1 MSESFEKEA
10 DFEAALIGLLRE
22 SCGWGDYPVLKHP
35 TERDLVEN
43 WARILFENNRGVD
56 RLGDAPLTAT
66 EMGQILD
73 KVKVLRTPAR
83 LNEFIN
89 GKTVGIVRDSPDD
102 PAHLGKT
109 VYLRIYDRLEIAAGR
124 SRYQIAEQPRF
135 ATDPMRHDR
144 RGDFMLLI
152 NGMPVIHVELKRSR
166 VPASQAAWQ
175 IRNYAHDKVFT
186 GLFSLVQVFVAMS
199 PEETL
204 YFANP
209 GPDAAFNEAFFFHWA
224 DFNNEPVN
232 DWRKIARDLLSIPM
246 AHQLIGFY
254 TVADDTDGTLKV
266 MRSYQYYAA
275 RAVTNRVAEVR
286 WADRELYGGYVWHTT
301 GSGKTLTSFKC
312 AQLVSESGHA
322 DKVVFL
328 LNRIELGNQTYEAFQ
343 NFADD
348 ATDVQ
353 QTENTAILFGK
364 LKSDAGADSLIVTSI
379 QKMSRIREDPTTAH
393 DLAVVRRK
401 RIVFIVDECHA
412 DTFGEMLATIKAT
425 FPAAIFFGFSGT
437 PILEENEKKGCSTA
451 DIFGNELHRYSIA
464 DGIRD
469 RNVLGF
475 DPNKVLTFPDADLR
489 KSVALEKARAKTEE
503 EALADEAK
511 RRIYQ
516 KYMALPMAGARNSD
530 GTRESG
536 IEDFV
541 PESQYRS
548 KDHSGKII
556 HQEKVV
562 EHIRGNWRRLSVL
575 GKFHAI
581 LATSS
586 IPEAFEY
593 YNLLK
598 REMPELKATV
608 IVDDSIDNDGG
619 GAAKE
624 DELVAVLEDYNA
636 RYGKKFTLKTFAGFK
651 RDVSAR
657 LAHKKPYRDIGLP
670 GGEAARLD
678 LVVVVNQMLTG
689 YDSKWVNTLYLDK
702 TLEYARVIQSF
713 SRTNRLFGPDKPFGT
728 IFYYRRPH
736 TMEKNIED
744 AIKLYSGDRPLGV
757 FVNRLGNHLK
767 RLDALFAEIR
777 DIFRRAGAPDLS
789 RLPEAEEER
798 SLFAKRFNELSS
810 ELSAARVQGFRW
822 DARDYEIGE
831 DGEKQ
836 GYTVG
841 FDETEYLALLQRYKE
856 LAGGGG
862 GGGGGGGDETPPFD
876 IRPTLVEI
884 DTGMVDSGY
893 MDAKF
898 GKFLR
903 ALADGEDATQ
913 VLADLHRSFATLS
926 QEEQKFAQQ
935 VLDDVQNG
943 RLAPDPGRTLSDYI
957 TAYEKRAKDDR
968 IHRFALAFGAD
979 ETALRELMDAQPE
992 PGELNAYGRF
1002 DALVKTVD
1010 PAKAAAF
1017 FTALEGRPVS
1027 VFAANLET
1035 DRYFRKFILTGGFP
1049 LPDASAGKPVSSSE
1063 GADTYEYAEAAG
1075 KGDSKEKGGD
1085 GYQAV

>member
-1 MSESFEKEA
+1 MLMNESFGIEA

-22 SCGWGDYPVLKHP
+22 SCGWGDYPVLKYP

-56 RLGDAPLTAT
+56 RLGDAPLTST

-89 GKTVGIVRDSPDD
+89 GKTVSIVRDNPDD

-135 ATDPMRHDR
+135 STDPMRHDR
-144 RGDFMLLI
+144 RGDFLLLI

-175 IRNYAHDKVFT
+175 IRNYAHEKVFT

-199 PEETL
+199 PEEAL

-209 GPDAAFNEAFFFHWA
+209 GPDGAFNEAFFFHWA

-232 DWRKIARDLLSIPM
+232 DWRRIARDLLSIPM
-246 AHQLIGFY
+246 AHQLVGFY
-254 TVADDTDGTLKV
+254 AVADDTDGMLKV

-312 AQLVSESGHA
+312 AQLVSESGYA

-379 QKMSRIREDPTTAH
+379 QKMSRIREDPATAH
-393 DLAVVRRK
+393 DLAAVRRK
-401 RIVFIVDECHA
+401 RIVFVVDECHA
-412 DTFGEMLATIKAT
+412 DTFGEMLLTIKAT
-425 FPAAIFFGFSGT
+425 FPSAIFFGFSGT
-437 PILEENEKKGCSTA
+437 PILAENEKKGFSTA

-469 RNVLGF
+469 ANVLGF
-475 DPNKVLTFPDADLR
+475 DPNKVLTFSDADVR
-489 KSVALEKARAKTEE
+489 KAVALEKARAMTEE

-516 KYMALPMAGARNSD
+516 KYMALPMVGARKPD
-530 GTRESG
+530 GTWKSG

-541 PESQYRS
+541 PEAQYRS
-548 KDHSGKII
+548 EEHRG
-556 HQEKVV
+556 KVV
-562 EHIRGNWRRLSVL
+562 EHIRSNWARLSVL
-575 GKFHAI
+575 GKFHAL

-608 IVDDSIDNDGG
+608 VVDDSIDNDGG

-624 DELVAVLEDYNA
+624 DELIAVLADYNA
-636 RYGKKFTLKTFAGFK
+636 RYGKMFTLKTFAGFK
-651 RDVSAR
+651 RDVAAR

-670 GGEAARLD
+670 DGAAARLD
-678 LVVVVNQMLTG
+678 LVIVVNQMLTG

-728 IFYYRRPH
+728 ILYYRRPH

-744 AIKLYSGDRPLGV
+744 AIRLYSGDRPLGV
-757 FVNRLGNHLK
+757 FANRLGNHLE
-767 RLDALFAEIR
+767 RLDALFSEIR
-777 DIFRRAGAPDLS
+777 DIFQRAGVPDLS
-789 RLPEAEEER
+789 RLPDAEEER
-798 SLFAKRFNELSS
+798 ALFAKRFNELSA

-822 DARDYEIGE
+822 DIRDYAVGDGE
-831 DGEKQ
+831 DMSE
-836 GYTVG
+836 YTVG

-856 LAGGGG
+856 LAGCDGSGGG
-862 GGGGGGGDETPPFD
+862 TGGSETLPFD

-884 DTGMVDSGY
+884 DTGMVDANY
-893 MDAKF
+893 MNAKF

-903 ALADGEDATQ
+903 TLADGEDVTQ

-926 QEEQKFAQQ
+926 QGDQKFAQQ
-935 VLDDVQNG
+935 ILDDVQNG
-943 RLAPDPGRTLSDYI
+943 RLAPDPGKTLSDYI

-968 IHRFALAFGAD
+968 IHRFALVFGAD
-979 ETALRELMDAQPE
+979 ERALRKLMDAQPV

-1002 DALVKTVD
+1002 DALLKTAD

-1017 FTALEGRPVS
+1017 FTAMEGRPVS
-1027 VFAANLET
+1027 VFAANLKM
-1035 DRYFRKFILTGGFP
+1035 DQYFRKFVLSGDFVVPQSVIDPAQAEMDDMP
-1049 LPDASAGKPVSSSE
+1049 LAAEEHEDDE
-1063 GADTYEYAEAAG
+1063 G
-1075 KGDSKEKGGD
+1075 
-1085 GYQAV
+1085 

>member
-1 MSESFEKEA
+1 MSESFEREA
-10 DFEAALIGLLRE
+10 DFEAALIGLLRD
-22 SCGWGDYPVLKHP
+22 SCGWGDYPVLKNP

-56 RLGDAPLTAT
+56 KLGDAPLTAT

-89 GKTVGIVRDSPDD
+89 GKTVGIVRDNPDD
-102 PAHLGKT
+102 PAHVGKT

-135 ATDPMRHDR
+135 STDPMRHDR
-144 RGDFMLLI
+144 RGDFLLLI

-175 IRNYAHDKVFT
+175 IRNYAHEKVFT

-232 DWRKIARDLLSIPM
+232 DWRRIARDLLSIPM

-254 TVADDTDGTLKV
+254 TVADDTDGMLKV

-379 QKMSRIREDPTTAH
+379 QKMSRIREDPATAH
-393 DLAVVRRK
+393 DLAAVRRK
-401 RIVFIVDECHA
+401 RIVFVVDECHA
-412 DTFGEMLATIKAT
+412 DTFGEMLLTIKAT

-437 PILEENEKKGCSTA
+437 PILEENEKKGFSTA

-469 RNVLGF
+469 ANVLGF
-475 DPNKVLTFPDADLR
+475 DPNKVLTFPDADVR
-489 KSVALEKARAKTEE
+489 KAVALEKARAKTEE

-516 KYMALPMAGARNSD
+516 KYMALPMAGARRSD

-541 PESQYRS
+541 PEAQYRS
-548 KDHSGKII
+548 KDRSGKII

-562 EHIRGNWRRLSVL
+562 EHIRDNWARLSVL
-575 GKFHAI
+575 GKFHAL

-593 YNLLK
+593 YKLLK

-608 IVDDSIDNDGG
+608 VVDDSIDNDGG

-624 DELVAVLEDYNA
+624 DELVAVLDDYNA

-651 RDVSAR
+651 RDVAAR

-670 GGEAARLD
+670 GGEAARID

-728 IFYYRRPH
+728 ILYYRRPH

-757 FVNRLGNHLK
+757 FVNRLGNHLE

-777 DIFRRAGAPDLS
+777 DIFRRAGVPDLS
-789 RLPEAEEER
+789 RLPEAEEDR
-798 SLFAKRFNELSS
+798 ALFARRFNELSS

-822 DARDYEIGE
+822 DLRDYAVGDGE
-831 DGEKQ
+831 DKS

-841 FDETEYLALLQRYKE
+841 FDETEYLALLQRYRE
-856 LAGGGG
+856 LAGGDS

-884 DTGMVDSGY
+884 DTGMVDSNY
-893 MDAKF
+893 MNAKF

-968 IHRFALAFGAD
+968 IHRFALAFGAN
-979 ETALRELMDAQPE
+979 ERALRELMDAQPS

-1049 LPDASAGKPVSSSE
+1049 LPDASAGKPTSASE
-1063 GADTYEYAEAAG
+1063 GSDPYEYAEAAG